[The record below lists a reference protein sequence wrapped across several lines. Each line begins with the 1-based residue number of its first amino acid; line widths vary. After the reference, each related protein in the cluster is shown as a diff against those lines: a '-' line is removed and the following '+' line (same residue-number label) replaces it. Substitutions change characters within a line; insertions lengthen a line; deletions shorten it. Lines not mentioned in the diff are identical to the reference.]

1 MSSMEGQPSQNV
13 PSRNQIQAWHA
24 ALAHLAAHSPSGDR
38 DDSNQPMTD

>member
-24 ALAHLAAHSPSGDR
+24 ALAHFSPHSPPVDR
-38 DDSNQPMTD
+38 DDSNQPMTG